1 MNLYSYDYKY
11 YIPRMTLR
19 ETLPVIPQESLVT
32 VMSIG
37 SNTFLID
44 CVKLTS
50 SMELPVSGRPSQ
62 VYVYY
67 ACMLKAGHVTLENLQ
82 STSGVLCLGS
92 VHVALVKLPKLS
104 YSTTKNPFAVGVS

>member
-1 MNLYSYDYKY
+1 MKLYSYDYKY

-37 SNTFLID
+37 SNTFLFD

-50 SMELPVSGRPSQ
+50 RVELPITGRPKLIIMHGNC
-62 VYVYY
+62 VK
-67 ACMLKAGHVTLENLQ
+67 LKAGHSTL
-82 STSGVLCLGS
+82 V
-92 VHVALVKLPKLS
+92 V
-104 YSTTKNPFAVGVS
+104 